1 MACYMLH
8 AVVHL
13 ALLMVGKDKG
23 GEMTPVYDPK
33 VKGWRIVYTPNQFI
47 NRELWGKPVNNKI
60 YESWDSACYDLD
72 KWAE

>member
-1 MACYMLH
+1 
-8 AVVHL
+8 
-13 ALLMVGKDKG
+13 MVGKDKG
-23 GEMTPVYDPK
+23 DEMTPVYDPK

-60 YESWDSACYDLD
+60 YESWDSACHDLD